1 MEHASETSTRGTWL
15 GAAAD
20 AGGVA
25 LFAWSIGD
33 GALLGTPLLA
43 VTLGLPD
50 TGPYSIEMLVGAAEE
65 SQRADLRAAL
75 DAVAQHAESSTLRHR
90 FALATNGRW
99 LEIRARL
106 DGARVVGTLS
116 DASSARALEARST
129 VHADRLRA
137 ITDALPGLGLVLDQD
152 GRCCALFAHDE
163 SLLAADRDTLIGKRM
178 HDVLGPEDADRFLR
192 EILACLEEGRSRR
205 VEYMLEVASGTTHFE
220 ARVAPLEGGWGG
232 RRAVVWVAN
241 DVTDRVRA
249 EQALRAS
256 QAHLQSIIE
265 HANVAVWRIDREG
278 RVVFAAGRVLEHLG
292 WKVEELVGRLALDV
306 VPKGSEEAM
315 RRAIAGEALHVERT
329 VEGVD
334 LQAHYAPVLD
344 VQGEL
349 VGTVGVVFD
358 ITGQM
363 EARRERE
370 RFVRELEAKN
380 TELERF
386 NYTVSHDLKTPLV
399 TIQGFVDLLA
409 RDLAEGEHGRVT
421 RDLEHIAK
429 ASARMQ
435 ALLDDLLELSRAGRI
450 ARPATIS
457 LSDVVNEALAQLEG
471 RLRAS
476 GATVKVAPDL
486 PEVYADRTR
495 LIHVVQNLI
504 ENAFKHA
511 GIDAPKVEV
520 GRREDGAF
528 FVRDYGVGIAPRH
541 QDRIFGLF
549 ERLDARAEGTGVGL
563 AIARRV
569 IEAHGGRLW
578 VESSGVA
585 GEGATFCFSLPDG
598 P

>member
-1 MEHASETSTRGTWL
+1 MEHGSDTSTGEAWFE
-15 GAAAD
+15 AAAD

-25 LFAWSIGD
+25 LFSCSLD
-33 GALLGTPLLA
+33 GTLRGSVGLA
-43 VTLGLPD
+43 TMLGLPKQ
-50 TGPYSIEMLVGAAEE
+50 GPHSVEMLIEAADE
-65 SQRADLRAAL
+65 SQRAELRAAL
-75 DAVAQHAESSTLRHR
+75 DSLVRGGEPSTLRHR
-90 FALATNGRW
+90 FALRSTGRW
-99 LEIRARL
+99 LEVRARVE
-106 DGARVVGTLS
+106 GTQVVGTFM
-116 DASSARALEARST
+116 DASSTRALEARST

-137 ITDALPGLGLVLDQD
+137 ITNALPGLGLVLDEE
-152 GRCCALFAHDE
+152 GRYCALFAHDE

-178 HDVLGPEDADRFLR
+178 HDVLDPADADVFLG
-192 EILACLEEGRSRR
+192 EIHACFREGRSRR
-205 VEYMLEVASGTTHFE
+205 VEYVLKVGGGTTYFE
-220 ARVAPLEGGWGG
+220 ARVAPLEGGWAG

-249 EQALRAS
+249 EEALRAS
-256 QAHLQSIIE
+256 QAHLESILE
-265 HANVAVWRIDREG
+265 HSEMLVYRVDHSGRILYS
-278 RVVFAAGRVLEHLG
+278 AGRGLAKLG
-292 WKVEELVGRLALDV
+292 FAPGELVGRDVRELSGPDDIAWIEQALAGQESHRESIYDGVYMQTHLIPLRDD
-306 VPKGSEEAM
+306 GDEL
-315 RRAIAGEALHVERT
+315 AGF
-329 VEGVD
+329 
-334 LQAHYAPVLD
+334 
-344 VQGEL
+344 
-349 VGTVGVVFD
+349 VGVSFD
-358 ITGQM
+358 VS
-363 EARRERE
+363 ELARARLERE

-457 LSDVVNEALAQLEG
+457 FAEVVSEALAQLEG

-476 GATVKVAPDL
+476 GATVKVATDL
-486 PEVYADRTR
+486 PKVYADRTR
-495 LIHVVQNLI
+495 LLQVVQNLI
-504 ENAFKHA
+504 ENAFKHS
-511 GIDAPKVEV
+511 GVDAPIVDV

-528 FVRDYGVGIAPRH
+528 FVRDYGLGIAPRH

-563 AIARRV
+563 ALARRV